1 MVSIKYSIG
10 NCVTIK
16 TYQNYIIGVTL
27 SKGTTDNA
35 LCEMNN
41 IIMYYS
47 ITIFWIVTTI
57 ENNYA
62 K

>member
-10 NCVTIK
+10 NCVTIQ

-27 SKGTTDNA
+27 SKGITDNA

-41 IIMYYS
+41 TLCIIP
-47 ITIFWIVTTI
+47 
-57 ENNYA
+57 
-62 K
+62 